1 MKTYKKSKVKIHRCK
16 KQRRIINKMIRWIV
30 LELSKIKIKLE
41 ISLIPLKMLIR
52 IRVKVI
58 LEGLEHLAQS
68 WKTINA
74 AETKLLLD
82 VASTP

>member
-1 MKTYKKSKVKIHRCK
+1 
-16 KQRRIINKMIRWIV
+16 MIRWIV

-52 IRVKVI
+52 ILVKVI
-58 LEGLEHLAQS
+58 LVDPEHLAQS